1 MKLFQNRTV
10 LGIVCILVS
19 LAVCFGIAPLL
30 SRSVSGKTQIVR
42 VTKAVQAGEQIGDAQ
57 VQLVEVGSYN
67 LPDDVLREKKSVVG
81 KYALTD
87 LAAGDYLLPAKLS
100 DAPAAENARL
110 YSLDGKKEA
119 LSVTIKSF
127 ATGLSGK
134 LRSGDIVSVI
144 VADYNGSGFAAV
156 PPELQYVEVISVTT
170 STGSDA
176 NQRVDGADGA
186 AAQDDEKELPATVTF
201 LVSPDQAKVLAEL
214 EQNSKLHLA
223 LVYRGD
229 KTNADK
235 FIKAQDA
242 VIAELHP
249 TAEGTKAKGEA
260 GT

>member
-30 SRSVSGKTQIVR
+30 SRSVSGKAQIVR
-42 VTKAVQAGEQIGDAQ
+42 VAKAVQAGEQIGDAQ

-67 LPDDVLREKKSVVG
+67 LPDDVLREKKNVVG

-87 LAAGDYLLPAKLS
+87 LAAGDYLLPTKLS
-100 DAPAAENARL
+100 DSPAAENARL

-170 STGSDA
+170 SNGSDA
-176 NQRVDGADGA
+176 NTEAKAKSPDSA
-186 AAQDDEKELPATVTF
+186 DEKELPSTVTF

-242 VIAELHP
+242 VITELHP
-249 TAEGTKAKGEA
+249 TAEGAEAKGEA